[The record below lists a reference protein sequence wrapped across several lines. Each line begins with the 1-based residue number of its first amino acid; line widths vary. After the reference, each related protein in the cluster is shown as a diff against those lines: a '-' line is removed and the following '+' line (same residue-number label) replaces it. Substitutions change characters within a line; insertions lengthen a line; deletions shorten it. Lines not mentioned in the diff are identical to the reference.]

1 MDVAIDAELNPL
13 FSVVMWPKHGSLGGS
28 PSVPWHSVLALVQST
43 THVATQDCAP
53 IYREGWEDHLV
64 HVPTLFELLEVE
76 AFDNPLFN
84 LF

>member
-1 MDVAIDAELNPL
+1 MDVAIDADLNKL
-13 FSVVMWPKHGSLGGS
+13 SAVVMWPQHGKPLGS
-28 PSVPWHSVLALVQST
+28 PSVPWHSVLVYAPLT

-64 HVPTLFELLEVE
+64 HVPTMAE
-76 AFDNPLFN
+76 ALAAENSDNPLFN